1 MAQILVAD
9 DSPEL
14 VRYLDTLLRAAG
26 HAVVGAADGLLAL
39 AAVRRARPD
48 VVITDMQMP
57 GMDGLQ
63 LVDALRTEFPGLPVV
78 LCTGEGS
85 EELAVE
91 ALKAGAVHY
100 LPKRKLLADAVPVL
114 EEVLAVALARGKQ
127 ALFLDCMTTAEHT
140 FTLVND
146 PDLAGMVVGHVEA
159 VMKQFA
165 LFDPGEHVRVGV
177 AVQEAVVNAIVHGN
191 LEVSSDLKRADW
203 TGYHAAIARRAQ
215 EPPYRDRRVTVV
227 TKVVRGASLAVR
239 VRDDGPGFDPAALP
253 DPTDPE
259 NIEKGSG
266 RGLLLIRTFFDRVA
280 HNRTGNEIVMEK
292 GTVGG

>member
-1 MAQILVAD
+1 MAHILVAD

-14 VRYLDTLLRAAG
+14 IRFLDTLLRAAG
-26 HAVVGAADGLLAL
+26 HTVAGAGDGLLAL

-63 LVDALRTEFPGLPVV
+63 LVDALRAEFPGLPVV
-78 LCTGEGS
+78 LCTGEGN

-127 ALFLDCMTTAEHT
+127 ALFLECMTAAEHT
-140 FTLVND
+140 FTLAND
-146 PDLAGMVVGHVEA
+146 PDLVGMVVGHVEA

-165 LFDPGEHVRVGV
+165 LFDPGEYVRVGV

-203 TGYHAAIARRAQ
+203 AEYHATVARRAQ

-227 TKVVRGASLAVR
+227 TKAVRGASLTVR
-239 VRDDGPGFDPAALP
+239 VRDDGPGFDPDSLP
-253 DPTDPE
+253 DPTESE

-292 GTVGG
+292 GRLG